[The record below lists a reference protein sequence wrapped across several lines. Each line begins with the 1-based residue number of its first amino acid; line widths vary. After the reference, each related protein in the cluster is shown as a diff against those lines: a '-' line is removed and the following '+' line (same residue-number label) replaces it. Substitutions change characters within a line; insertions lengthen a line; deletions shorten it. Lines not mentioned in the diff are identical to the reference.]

1 MIQLLVIKF
10 EMVVPRNQRDLVYL
24 VHQTV
29 RVAVS
34 YFVSHQQK
42 ASCEHEGRSQISHE
56 RTTSCR
62 TLDGELFLHRM
73 LCTSIKSRRDFDCFR
88 SKAVCNAEVLRSTYK
103 DRMSLERTV
112 TVCVHQ
118 VSRLCDSICCIP
130 FPFTVT
136 VPPGGLLRSSSRL
149 YILSS
154 LYVTNRLA
162 GACVE

>member
-1 MIQLLVIKF
+1 LIQLLVVKF
-10 EMVVPRNQRDLVYL
+10 EMVVPRSQRDLVYL

-34 YFVSHQQK
+34 HFVSHQQR

-56 RTTSCR
+56 RTASCR
-62 TLDGELFLHRM
+62 TVDGELFLHRM
-73 LCTSIKSRRDFDCFR
+73 LCTNIKSRRDIHCFR

-112 TVCVHQ
+112 TVFVHQ
-118 VSRLCDSICCIP
+118 VSRLCDSICRIP
-130 FPFTVT
+130 FPFTVN